1 MEIGAMT
8 IVPRKVKGRKS
19 DRRRQSLIDATL
31 AVIARDGVRAATV
44 RTIAAEANVTQ
55 GLIRYYFQ
63 TKDELITHAYGAF
76 RDQLMQYIVS
86 RQPKVANAKD
96 RLIHWIEALMAP
108 QLCNS
113 KQISTWSGFFE
124 ILLHDKAMIESHTQN
139 YQIVRQSMKAMIME
153 VLKEEGRSA
162 TDAELRRL
170 SIACT
175 ALLSGVWVEGGA
187 IPKAFHPNELQRTG
201 IEGVG
206 ILIGVDLKTYYSE
219 HFRK

>member
-1 MEIGAMT
+1 MN
-8 IVPRKVKGRKS
+8 IVPQKVQRRKS
-19 DRRRQSLIDATL
+19 DKRRQSLIDATL
-31 AVIARDGVRAATV
+31 AVIARDGVKAATV

-76 RDQLMQYIVS
+76 RDQLMLSVVS
-86 RQPKVANAKD
+86 RQMKNSNAKD
-96 RLIHWIEALMAP
+96 RLILWIETSLAP
-108 QLCNS
+108 QLCNT
-113 KQISTWSGFFE
+113 KQISTWAGFFE
-124 ILLHDKAMIESHTQN
+124 ILLHDKQMIESHTQN
-139 YQIVRQSMKAMIME
+139 YQILRQYIKSLIVD

-175 ALLSGVWVEGGA
+175 GLLSGVWLEGGA
-187 IPKAFHPNELQRTG
+187 IPKAFHPNELQRTS

-206 ILIGVDLKTYYSE
+206 TLIGVDLKTYYSE
-219 HFRK
+219 HYRK